1 MNVSRKILV
10 IIYIIF
16 ALLISVVIFASQSIL
31 GSSFSDLQEKEA
43 TDNIEKVEN
52 MIDFQVLQLEKIN
65 SALSSRDD
73 VRSLML
79 NQYPQNFDKT
89 AFGDIFSIN
98 ECDFIFLVNNS
109 GYVVY
114 SETPGLEPSTNAP
127 TLNASTLNAST
138 LNASTLNAST
148 LNAPTLN
155 APTLLEVHQRI
166 NDGSFLCKGVQTSL
180 NGLFLLEHNPVIIS
194 IQPVLAAPDNNESS
208 GTIILGKYLDSSF
221 IEAVQESTGS
231 SFTLCSFNNS
241 SSDVRQAFFENSAP
255 NFKYTVTGEHVTC
268 YSVLEDLSGSPAI
281 VIQTDADS
289 SIYAEGQK
297 ALRYTVFFLLF
308 AGLMIGASCKFLL
321 DREVASRIVRIDN
334 FVKKVRMNE
343 NFSERFYMDG
353 DDELSR
359 LSEGINQTLDRLRT
373 TSDKF
378 KAQEHEKKLI
388 LDSLS
393 ELVVFMDSE
402 LKIIW
407 LNKAALDH
415 MGMKMDD
422 VIGRRYQDLYILY
435 KENPGKSPVLKV
447 LESGNEEFG
456 EVVTQD
462 GKVWTVTSIPIKDED
477 GRITGILKTGL
488 DITAHRR
495 SEEKLI
501 QAKLEAEKANSA
513 KSEFLANV
521 SHELRTPLN
530 SIIGFSDIL
539 LEKVF
544 GELNEKQFRYVN
556 NISTSGKNLLSLIN
570 DILDLSKV
578 EAGKME
584 LHYSEFSVN
593 SIFEEVKTVFSP
605 LIQVKSLEVTFNV
618 ESGSTMLEADRG
630 RLIQILYNLVS
641 NAIKFTPNGGKVSI
655 YYKESGNRALIS
667 VIDTGIGISAE
678 DQVKLFQPFTQLDAS
693 STKQYCGTGL
703 GLALV
708 KKIVNLH
715 QGDIWVES
723 DPGKGSNFTFSLPL
737 RKPLEFRKASEIG
750 IKDVIIEFETNK
762 AASFSINESAENSQ
776 EEVELPE
783 ICLPEKGD
791 SKQELVLIVDD
802 DKSSSELL
810 SIILKDAGYGVALL
824 YSGKKVLEAA
834 KKLKP
839 DVITLDVFLPDTNGW
854 LVLRQLKN
862 DPCTASIPVLIISM
876 ANNNELGIT
885 LGATY
890 SFAKPINR
898 IELVNSLREI
908 TQKFRFEYPKVLIVD
923 DDENTIELLSSMIEP
938 EGFKA
943 IKAHSGKEGLQ
954 KLFSEQPDIL
964 ILDLIMPEVSGFDV
978 ISSMR
983 ADVRTKDIP
992 LIVCTS
998 GELTEKN
1005 LEELN
1010 SELQEHLISILK
1022 KGNFRR
1028 KDLIN
1033 KIKQLSMLKRRN
1045 DEKNPDCRR

>member
-31 GSSFSDLQEKEA
+31 DSSFSDMQEKEA
-43 TDNIEKVEN
+43 ADNAEKVKDI
-52 MIDFQVLQLEKIN
+52 IDFQILQLEEVN

-73 VRSLML
+73 VRALMF
-79 NQYPQNFDKT
+79 NQQPQNLNGT
-89 AFGDIFSIN
+89 TFGDIFSISG
-98 ECDFIFLVNNS
+98 CDFIFLVNNS
-109 GYVVY
+109 GYIVY
-114 SETPGLEPSTNAP
+114 SEISDSEPSTNA
-127 TLNASTLNAST
+127 STLNVS
-138 LNASTLNAST
+138 
-148 LNAPTLN
+148 P
-155 APTLLEVHQRI
+155 LLEVRQRI
-166 NDGSFLCKGVQTSL
+166 NDGSFLCKGAETPL
-180 NGLFLLEHNPVIIS
+180 KGLFLLENGPIVIS
-194 IQPVLAAPDNNESS
+194 SQPVLATPENKESS

-221 IEAVQESTGS
+221 IESDQENTGIA
-231 SFTLCSFNNS
+231 FTFYSFNNAP
-241 SSDVRQAFFENSAP
+241 SDFQQAFFENPGP
-255 NFKYTVTGEHVTC
+255 NFIYTVTGERVTC
-268 YSVLEDLSGSPAI
+268 YSMLEDLSGSQAI

-289 SIYAEGQK
+289 NIYAESQK
-297 ALRYTVFFLLF
+297 ALRYIVFFLLF
-308 AGLMIGASCKFLL
+308 AGLIIGASCKFLL
-321 DREVASRIVRIDN
+321 DKEVSSRIVAINN
-334 FVKKVRMNE
+334 FVEKVRLNE
-343 NFSERFYMDG
+343 NFSGRFSMDG

-373 TSDKF
+373 TSDEF
-378 KAQEHEKKLI
+378 KVQEHEKKLI

-393 ELVVFMDSE
+393 EIVIFMNSE
-402 LKIIW
+402 LEIIW

-415 MGMKMDD
+415 MGMMNMDN
-422 VIGRRYQDLYILY
+422 VLGRHYQDLHILY
-435 KENPGKSPVLKV
+435 KENLSKSPVLKV

-462 GKVWTVTSIPIKDED
+462 GKVWMVTAIPIKNED
-477 GRITGILKTGL
+477 GKITGILKTGL
-488 DITAHRR
+488 DITAHRH

-501 QAKLEAEKANSA
+501 QAKLEAEEANNS

-544 GELNEKQFRYVN
+544 GELNEKQFRYVS
-556 NISTSGKNLLSLIN
+556 NISTSGKHLLVLIN

-584 LHYSEFSVN
+584 LHYSEFSIDSV
-593 SIFEEVKTVFSP
+593 FEEVKAVLSP
-605 LIQVKSLEVTFNV
+605 LIQVKSLEVTFNI
-618 ESGSTMLEADRG
+618 ESNFKTLEADRG

-655 YYKESGNRALIS
+655 YCKKSGNRALIS

-693 STKQYCGTGL
+693 TTRQYCGTGL

-708 KKIVNLH
+708 KKIVDLH
-715 QGDIWVES
+715 QGDVWVES
-723 DPGKGSNFTFSLPL
+723 DPGKGSNFTFALPL
-737 RKPLEFRKASEIG
+737 RKPLELRKASEIG
-750 IKDVIIEFETNK
+750 LEDVIIEFEMSK
-762 AASFSINESAENSQ
+762 AAALSVKENIEDLQ
-776 EEVELPE
+776 EEIELPE

-791 SKQELVLIVDD
+791 TKQELILIVDD

-810 SIILKDAGYGVALL
+810 SVILKDAGYSVALL
-824 YSGKKVLEAA
+824 YSGKRVLEVT
-834 KKLKP
+834 KSLKP
-839 DVITLDVFLPDTNGW
+839 DIITLDVFLPDTNGW

-862 DPCTASIPVLIISM
+862 DPYTASIPVLIISM
-876 ANNNELGIT
+876 TNNNEFGIA

-890 SFAKPINR
+890 SFAKPVKR

-908 TQKFRFEYPKVLIVD
+908 TGKFRFEYPKVLIVD
-923 DDENTIELLSSMIEP
+923 DDENTVELLSSMIEP
-938 EGFKA
+938 EGYEA
-943 IKAHSGKEGLQ
+943 IKAYSGREGLQ
-954 KLFSEQPDIL
+954 KLFSEPQPDIL
-964 ILDLIMPEVSGFDV
+964 ILDLMMPEINGFDV

-1010 SELQEHLISILK
+1010 SELKGHLISILK
-1022 KGNFRR
+1022 KGTFGR
-1028 KDLIN
+1028 KELIN
-1033 KIKQLSMLKRRN
+1033 RIEQLVMLKRRN
-1045 DEKNPDCRR
+1045 DEKDPDCRR

>member
-1 MNVSRKILV
+1 MNISRKILV

-43 TDNIEKVEN
+43 TDNVEKVEN
-52 MIDFQVLQLEKIN
+52 MIDFKILQLDKIN
-65 SALSSRDD
+65 SDLSSRDD
-73 VRSLML
+73 VRILML
-79 NQYPQNFDKT
+79 DQHPQNLNKT
-89 AFGDIFSIN
+89 SLGDIFSISG
-98 ECDFIFLVNNS
+98 CDFVFLVNNS
-109 GYVVY
+109 GYIAY
-114 SETPGLEPSTNAP
+114 SEVSDSELSTNASALP
-127 TLNASTLNAST
+127 
-138 LNASTLNAST
+138 
-148 LNAPTLN
+148 
-155 APTLLEVHQRI
+155 EVRQKI
-166 NDGSFLCKGVQTSL
+166 NDGSFLCKGAKTSI
-180 NGLFLLEHNPVIIS
+180 NGLFLLENGPAVIS
-194 IQPVLAAPDNNESS
+194 SQSVFAAPENKESS
-208 GTIILGKYLDSSF
+208 GTVILGKYLDSSF
-221 IEAVQESTGS
+221 IESVQESTGS
-231 SFTLCSFNNS
+231 TFTLYSFNNA
-241 SSDVRQAFFENSAP
+241 SSDFQQAFFKNPSS
-255 NFKYTVTGEHVTC
+255 NFTYTVTGEYVTC
-268 YSVLEDLSGSPAI
+268 YSVLEDLSGSPTI
-281 VIQTDADS
+281 VIRTDADS

-297 ALRYTVFFLLF
+297 ALRYIVFFLLF
-308 AGLMIGASCKFLL
+308 SGLMIGASCKFLL
-321 DREVASRIVRIDN
+321 DREVVSRIVAIDN
-334 FVKKVRMNE
+334 FVEKVKLNE
-343 NFSERFYMDG
+343 SFSERFSMDG

-373 TSDKF
+373 TSDDF

-402 LKIIW
+402 LKIVW

-415 MGMKMDD
+415 MSVKMND
-422 VIGRRYQDLYILY
+422 VIGRHYQDLYILY
-435 KENPGKSPVLKV
+435 KENPSKSPVLKV
-447 LESGNEEFG
+447 LESGSEEFG

-462 GKVWTVTSIPIKDED
+462 GKVWTVTAIPIKNED

-501 QAKLEAEKANSA
+501 QAKLEAEDANNS

-556 NISTSGKNLLSLIN
+556 NISTSGKHLLVLIN

-584 LHYSEFSVN
+584 LHYSEFSIN
-593 SIFEEVKTVFSP
+593 SVFEEVKAVLSP

-618 ESGSTMLEADRG
+618 ESGFTMLEADRG
-630 RLIQILYNLVS
+630 RLIQILYNLIS
-641 NAIKFTPNGGKVSI
+641 NAIKFTPNGGKISI
-655 YYKESGNRALIS
+655 YCKESGNRALIS
-667 VIDTGIGISAE
+667 VIDTGIGISPE
-678 DQVKLFQPFTQLDAS
+678 DHVKLFQPFTQLDAS
-693 STKQYCGTGL
+693 TSRQYCGTGL

-723 DPGKGSNFTFSLPL
+723 DLGKGSNFTFSLPL
-737 RKPLEFRKASEIG
+737 RKPLELRKAREIG
-750 IKDVIIEFETNK
+750 IEDVIIEFEMNK
-762 AASFSINESAENSQ
+762 AAALSVKENVEDLQ
-776 EEVELPE
+776 EEIELPE
-783 ICLPEKGD
+783 ICLPENGNT
-791 SKQELVLIVDD
+791 KQELILVVDD
-802 DKSSSELL
+802 DKRSSELL
-810 SIILKDAGYGVALL
+810 SIILKDAGYSVALL
-824 YSGKKVLEAA
+824 YSGKRVLEVA
-834 KKLKP
+834 KKLRP
-839 DVITLDVFLPDTNGW
+839 DAITLDVFLPDTNGW

-862 DPCTASIPVLIISM
+862 DPYTASIPVLIISM
-876 ANNNELGIT
+876 TNNNDFGIT

-890 SFAKPINR
+890 SFAKPVKR

-908 TQKFRFEYPKVLIVD
+908 TGKFRFEYPRVLIVD
-923 DDENTIELLSSMIEP
+923 DDENTVELLSSMIEP
-938 EGFKA
+938 EGFEA
-943 IKAHSGKEGLQ
+943 IKAYSGREGLQ
-954 KLFSEQPDIL
+954 KLFSEQQPDIL
-964 ILDLIMPEVSGFDV
+964 ILDLMMPEISGFDV

-992 LIVCTS
+992 LIICTS

-1010 SELQEHLISILK
+1010 SELKGHLISILK
-1022 KGNFRR
+1022 KGTFGR
-1028 KDLIN
+1028 KELIN
-1033 KIKQLSMLKRRN
+1033 RIKQLAILKRHN